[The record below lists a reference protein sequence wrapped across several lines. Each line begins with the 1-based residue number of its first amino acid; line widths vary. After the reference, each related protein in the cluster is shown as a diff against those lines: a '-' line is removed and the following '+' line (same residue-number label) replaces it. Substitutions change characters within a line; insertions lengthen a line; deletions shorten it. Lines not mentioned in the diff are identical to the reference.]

1 MQQLA
6 RCPAACSNANGGA
19 HSFGMTREELQRYKL
34 PDTPGVYFF
43 LGPPKRR
50 EGGRGP
56 KREVLY
62 IGKATS
68 LHDRVRSYFNGQLA
82 ESRSPAIVAMVQQA
96 RSIDWQECESVL
108 EALILEANLI
118 KKHQPRFNH
127 DEKDDKSWN
136 YLVITKENFPRLLVV
151 RGRELFDPTHKRDWL
166 KNPKGSRPAGGTRLG
181 KPLRT
186 FGPFPHGG
194 QFKEALKLVRKIFPY
209 RDTCTPGQG
218 KPCFNRQ
225 IGLCPGVCT
234 GEVSK
239 EEYKKTIRNIA
250 QLFSGGLTFLRRR
263 LEQDMKI
270 AARLERFEEAQ
281 LLRRQVAGLT
291 HIRDVSLIKE
301 EHRAG
306 SGRGAPLRQGY
317 GGHVRIEAYDIAHTA
332 GKETVGVMTVVQ
344 AGEVQKAEYRK
355 FKIQG
360 AENNDVAALAEMLER
375 RLRHAEWQFPR
386 VIVVD
391 GGAAQL
397 RRAQSILRKAEI
409 GIPVVGVVKNEFH
422 KPERLIGD
430 LRAIETYEKD
440 ILLANSEAHRY
451 GIGYHRKRLRRGSF
465 Q

>member
-1 MQQLA
+1 
-6 RCPAACSNANGGA
+6 
-19 HSFGMTREELQRYKL
+19 MTRDELQRYEI
-34 PDTPGVYFF
+34 PDAPGVYFF
-43 LGPPKRR
+43 
-50 EGGRGP
+50 RGP
-56 KREVLY
+56 KREILY

-82 ESRSPAIVAMVQQA
+82 ESRSPAIVKMVQQA
-96 RSIDWQECESVL
+96 RSVDWQECESVL

-136 YLVITKENFPRLLVV
+136 YLILSKEDFPRLLVV
-151 RGRELFDPTHKRDWL
+151 RGRELFDPTHTRDW
-166 KNPKGSRPAGGTRLG
+166 

-194 QFKEALKLVRKIFPY
+194 QFKEALRLVRKIFPY

-225 IGLCPGVCT
+225 LGLCPGVCT

-239 EEYKKTIRNIA
+239 EEYKKTIRNITE
-250 QLFSGGLTFLRRR
+250 LFSGKMQGLRRR
-263 LEQDMKI
+263 LEKEMKE
-270 AARLERFEEAQ
+270 AAKKERFEEAQ
-281 LLRRQVAGLT
+281 TLRSQVAALT
-291 HIRDVSLIKE
+291 HIRDVSLIKD
-301 EHRAG
+301 EHRSGA
-306 SGRGAPLRQGY
+306 GRG
-317 GGHVRIEAYDIAHTA
+317 VRIEGYDVAHTA

-344 AGEVQKAEYRK
+344 AGEAQKAEYRK

-360 AENNDVAALAEMLER
+360 AGNNDVAALSEMLER

-451 GIGYHRKRLRRGSF
+451 GLGWHRKRLRRGAL
-465 Q
+465 